1 MYARLNRSGD
11 DMINEQK
18 IIAEGMY
25 TIVML
30 CGDDVELCAHGDT
43 VKEVF
48 DKFQIAFEVKYGD
61 IHH

>member
-1 MYARLNRSGD
+1 MYARLNHLGD
-11 DMINEQK
+11 DMTNEQK
-18 IIAEGMY
+18 NITEGMY

-48 DKFQIAFEVKYGD
+48 DKFQNAFDVKYGD
-61 IHH
+61 IHP